1 MLDWE
6 AEEVTQ
12 ILGDLYTSKIPPGG
26 VGGTLIWVPSSQNE
40 FLVKSYHKFLQE
52 GWAPVLVEEYMEN
65 SCPA

>member
-12 ILGDLYTSKIPPGG
+12 ILGDLYTSKIPLGG
-26 VGGTLIWVPSSQNE
+26 WGGALIWVPSSQNE

-52 GWAPVLVEEYMEN
+52 GCAPVLVEEYMEN

>member
-12 ILGDLYTSKIPPGG
+12 ILGDLYTSKIPLGG
-26 VGGTLIWVPSSQNE
+26 WGGALISVPSSQNE